1 MEGREW
7 FSTLQGEFSP
17 ASKKGIAM
25 TKTTAKTTVADLT
38 AQIGKMA
45 ESNKKAPAKKAVAK
59 APAKPAKAPAKKAPA
74 KAPAKVVAKAPAKA
88 IAKAPAKKAPAL
100 KVDAKAIE
108 EGKKLSA
115 NETQVLKTL
124 STSDFRET
132 DAVTSAIPSYTLPL
146 TLPTSIA
153 AKSVPGLVASLNKK
167 GMLTTA
173 KVKGVTMITLT
184 AEGAAVATA

>member
-17 ASKKGIAM
+17 VSKKGIAM

-45 ESNKKAPAKKAVAK
+45 EGNKKAPAKKAAAKKPAAK
-59 APAKPAKAPAKKAPA
+59 APAKPAKAPAKA
-74 KAPAKVVAKAPAKA
+74 VAKAPTKA
-88 IAKAPAKKAPAL
+88 IAKAPAL

-184 AEGAAVATA
+184 ATGAAVATA